1 MEQKRF
7 IMGKVSEEKIEQAL
21 ALFIS
26 EDRKINANAIARYLG
41 CQRSNI
47 ANNYP
52 KLLAKID
59 TARQVQK
66 KQWDNRDL
74 SYKNKKLTEQN
85 KKQQKAIS
93 QLSKSAKGDDV
104 SALLSHIN
112 ALYSMYDDM
121 RVRYENASELL
132 LEYKEK
138 YGKL

>member
-1 MEQKRF
+1 
-7 IMGKVSEEKIEQAL
+7 MGKTSEEKIEQAI
-21 ALFIS
+21 ALFIR

-66 KQWDNRDL
+66 EQWDNRDL
-74 SYKNKKLTEQN
+74 SDKYNKLREQN
-85 KKQQKAIS
+85 KNQQKSIS
-93 QLSKSAKGDDV
+93 QLRQSAKDDDV
-104 SALLSHIN
+104 AALLAHIN
-112 ALYSMYDDM
+112 ALYCLYDDM
-121 RVRYENASELL
+121 RVRYMNVSELL

>member
-1 MEQKRF
+1 
-7 IMGKVSEEKIEQAL
+7 MGKTSEEKIEQAI
-21 ALFIS
+21 ALFIR

-66 KQWDNRDL
+66 EQWDNRDL
-74 SYKNKKLTEQN
+74 SDKYKKLTEQN
-85 KKQQKAIS
+85 KNQQKSIT
-93 QLSKSAKGDDV
+93 QLRQSAKDDDV
-104 SALLSHIN
+104 AALLSHIN
-112 ALYSMYDDM
+112 ALYCLYDDM
-121 RVRYENASELL
+121 RVRYMNVSELL

>member
-1 MEQKRF
+1 
-7 IMGKVSEEKIEQAL
+7 MGKTSEEKIEQAI
-21 ALFIS
+21 ALFIR

-66 KQWDNRDL
+66 EKWDNRDL
-74 SYKNKKLTEQN
+74 SDKYKKLTEQN
-85 KKQQKAIS
+85 KNQQKSIS
-93 QLSKSAKGDDV
+93 QLRQSAKDDDV
-104 SALLSHIN
+104 ATLLSHIN
-112 ALYSMYDDM
+112 ALYCLYDDM
-121 RVRYENASELL
+121 RARYMNVSELL

-138 YGKL
+138 YGKLNVS